1 MACDLNTLL
10 TQLCDS
16 GIGKVTDPI
25 KLQQIIAQLACEGAS
40 GGPTVAFGDITGN
53 VGAQANL
60 QAAIDEAKG
69 YVLPLFNAVNINP
82 ADGATYFVGSGF
94 NTLAQ
99 SVSFVNSSVEI
110 PKSGVIRR
118 LFVKAKI
125 AGTLGSGQLVQHF
138 VSINNLVDA
147 GQVDFA
153 YSSFNAQ
160 FVNAAVNQSV
170 LAGDMVALK
179 IVTPAWAPNPT
190 QVSYYASL
198 FIE

>member
-1 MACDLNTLL
+1 MACDINALL
-10 TQLCDS
+10 AQLCVS

-69 YVLPLFNAVNINP
+69 YVLPLLNVVNFNP
-82 ADGATYFVGSGF
+82 ADASTYFIGSGF

-99 SVSFVNSSVEI
+99 SVSFVNAAIEV
-110 PKSGVIRR
+110 PKSGIIRR

-125 AGTLGSGQLVQHF
+125 AGALGSGQLVQHF
-138 VSINNLVDA
+138 VSINDLVDA
-147 GQVDFA
+147 GQIDFG
-153 YSSFNAQ
+153 YGSFNAQ
-160 FVNAAVNQSV
+160 GSNAAVNQSV